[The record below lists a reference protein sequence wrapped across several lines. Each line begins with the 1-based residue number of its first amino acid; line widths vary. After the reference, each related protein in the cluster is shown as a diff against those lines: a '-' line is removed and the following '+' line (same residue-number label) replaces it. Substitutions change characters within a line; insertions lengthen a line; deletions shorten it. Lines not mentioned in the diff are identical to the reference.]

1 MTRRRTLLA
10 LLGASALSLAI
21 ALPALAVNRGSR
33 APEIGLED
41 QNGNPVRLSALRNK
55 VVLVDFWASWCGPC
69 REEMPVLE
77 RFHQEYADDGLVIVG
92 VNIDREQGNMRRFL
106 RRTPVS
112 FRIVH
117 DGSHQVA
124 DRYQPPRMPSSY
136 LIDKR
141 GVIRYVHAGFRSGDA
156 DAMEREIQQLLR

>member
-1 MTRRRTLLA
+1 MTRRRTLFA

-92 VNIDREQGNMRRFL
+92 VNI
-106 RRTPVS
+106 
-112 FRIVH
+112 
-117 DGSHQVA
+117 
-124 DRYQPPRMPSSY
+124 
-136 LIDKR
+136 
-141 GVIRYVHAGFRSGDA
+141 
-156 DAMEREIQQLLR
+156 